1 MKKAIDVSSWQGVIN
16 MKAVRNSG
24 IECVILRAGW
34 GKNNTDPK
42 FGDNAVAMNNLS
54 VPGGIYWFSYAL
66 STVDASNEGAY
77 AVAHA
82 KKYWDKCIV
91 AYDFEY
97 DSVNYA
103 RKNNVTIDKAK
114 ATAFAIAFLERVQ
127 EANFIPV
134 LYLNQDYW
142 NNYLDV
148 DVIRRSIPGLKIW
161 YAYWANKLPANKE
174 GKVSIWQ
181 YSSKGVVNGIKGNV
195 DMDNWFDDDECKPA
209 ENPTIPNI
217 NIKNFQIAA
226 NEDGLANP
234 LLVVD
239 GIDGPKTQA
248 VRKKIALHAKLD
260 GAQYKVGSTGHV
272 VEWVQTRL
280 KEMGYNVG
288 GIDGLY
294 GPKTRTAVMDF
305 QKKNG
310 LVVDGIAGYNTLSML
325 FYV

>member
-1 MKKAIDVSSWQGVIN
+1 MKKAIDISNYQGVVN
-16 MKAVRNSG
+16 MKRVRNSG
-24 IECVILRAGW
+24 IERVIVRAGW
-34 GKNNTDPK
+34 GRNNSDPK
-42 FGDNAVAMNNLS
+42 FADNAIAMNNLS

-82 KKYWDKCIV
+82 KKYWDKCII

-103 RKNNVTIDKAK
+103 RKNNVSIDKAK

-127 EANFIPV
+127 DAGFIPA

-148 DVIRRSIPGLKIW
+148 DVIRKSIPGLKIW
-161 YAYWANKLPANKE
+161 YAYWASKLPASKE
-174 GKVSIWQ
+174 GKVAIWQ
-181 YSSKGVVNGIKGNV
+181 YSSKGKVDGITGNV
-195 DMDNWFDDDECKPA
+195 DMDNWFEDDECKPA
-209 ENPTIPNI
+209 ENPTVPNI

-226 NEDGLANP
+226 NADGYANP
-234 LLVVD
+234 PLVVD

-248 VRKKIALHAKLD
+248 ARKKIALHAD
-260 GAQYKVGSTGHV
+260 GQNVGSRGAV

-294 GPKTRTAVMDF
+294 GPKTKKAVEQF

>member
-1 MKKAIDVSSWQGVIN
+1 MKKAIDISSWQGIVN

-24 IECVILRAGW
+24 IERVVLRAGW

-42 FGDNAVAMNNLS
+42 FSDNALAMNNLS
-54 VPGGIYWFSYAL
+54 IPGGIYWFSYAL

-82 KKYWDKCIV
+82 KKFWDKCVI

-103 RKNNVTIDKAK
+103 RKNNVSIDKPK

-127 EANFIPV
+127 ENGFIPV

-148 DVIRRSIPGLKIW
+148 DIIRQSIPGLKIW
-161 YAYWANKLPANKE
+161 YAYWASKLPANKE
-174 GKVSIWQ
+174 GKVAIWQ
-181 YSSKGVVNGIKGNV
+181 YSSKGKVDGINGNV
-195 DMDNWFDDDECKPA
+195 DMDNWFEDDECKPA
-209 ENPTIPNI
+209 DNPTKPNI
-217 NIKNFQIAA
+217 NIKNFQTAA
-226 NEDGLANP
+226 NADGEQP
-234 LLVVD
+234 PLVVD

-248 VRKKIALHAKLD
+248 ARKKLVLHAD
-260 GAQYKVGSTGHV
+260 GQKVGSKGEV
-272 VEWVQTRL
+272 VKWVQSRL
-280 KEMGYNVG
+280 AEMGYNVG

-294 GPKTRTAVMDF
+294 GPKTKKAVEQF
-305 QKKNG
+305 QKKSG
-310 LVVDGIAGYNTLSML
+310 LIVDGIAGYNTLSML

>member
-103 RKNNVTIDKAK
+103 RKNNVTNLSEL
-114 ATAFAIAFLERVQ
+114 AFLIVCST
-127 EANFIPV
+127 FITYFLIPLGQKRIRPTLVSMYSYIQPIIAILISIYVGMDSLSWQKV
-134 LYLNQDYW
+134 LAATM
-142 NNYLDV
+142 V
-148 DVIRRSIPGLKIW
+148 FG
-161 YAYWANKLPANKE
+161 
-174 GKVSIWQ
+174 
-181 YSSKGVVNGIKGNV
+181 GVV
-195 DMDNWFDDDECKPA
+195 
-209 ENPTIPNI
+209 
-217 NIKNFQIAA
+217 
-226 NEDGLANP
+226 
-234 LLVVD
+234 LVNYS
-239 GIDGPKTQA
+239 
-248 VRKKIALHAKLD
+248 RSAK
-260 GAQYKVGSTGHV
+260 
-272 VEWVQTRL
+272 
-280 KEMGYNVG
+280 
-288 GIDGLY
+288 
-294 GPKTRTAVMDF
+294 
-305 QKKNG
+305 
-310 LVVDGIAGYNTLSML
+310 
-325 FYV
+325 